1 MYNVLSLLALF
12 VTLNATAE
20 IVKRREVEIGTP
32 SAGYVDPEIEE
43 ASLQISFINKVD
55 GGLYLSKLDPA
66 TGLLIDHN
74 YQYIDKPTSIAK
86 TLNGPEWGYSINGPS
101 IYYTKPDAQGKDHNF
116 RYRDGK
122 IDQLDSGDFSLIAN
136 YCSKNETDAATWVM
150 GAKLDASLV
159 ETKLLNWGIFRE
171 DAPNNIQ
178 LFQMASVG
186 KGPRFVKG
194 VRQVTTNLYDSKG
207 VIQGYV
213 YDIDSK
219 KHIQITRDGGRKNS
233 LVAFNAPELGGE
245 QLFAA
250 NVLSEDLGE
259 DTLKRSQELAAKLGD
274 SRVKDGL
281 AFVGMLAQSIR
292 VYRKVNNS
300 WLPYKEIRPENGKL
314 LMNAQAFSYKGKT
327 FFSMDQYT
335 VKSLVT
341 NHSIVIQD
349 MAGKFNITVSGPSEM
364 VRFDPEVLVLGDK
377 IIVYYY
383 DLVSGR
389 FFLSEVQIPNALL

>member
-1 MYNVLSLLALF
+1 MYNLISLLAL
-12 VTLNATAE
+12 VISLNATAE
-20 IVKRREVEIGTP
+20 IVKRREIEIGTP
-32 SAGYVDPEIEE
+32 TAGYVDPEIEE

-55 GGLYLSKLDPA
+55 GGLYLSKINPA
-66 TGLLIDHN
+66 TGLLVDHN

-86 TLNGPEWGYSINGPS
+86 TLNGPEWGYSVNGPS
-101 IYYTKPDAQGKDHNF
+101 IYYTKPDAQGKDHTF

-136 YCSKNETDAATWVM
+136 YCSKNEKDAATWVM

-171 DAPNNIQ
+171 DAPNNMQ

-207 VIQGYV
+207 VIQGYL
-213 YDIDSK
+213 YDIDSN
-219 KHIQITRDGGRKNS
+219 KHIQITKDGGRKNS

-250 NVLSEDLGE
+250 NVLAEDLGG
-259 DTLKRSQELAAKLGD
+259 DALKRSQELAAKLGH
-274 SRVKDGL
+274 SPVKDGL
-281 AFVGMLAQSIR
+281 AFIGMLAQSIR

-300 WLPYKEIRPENGKL
+300 WLPYREIRPENGKL

-349 MAGKFNITVSGPSEM
+349 LAGKFNITVSGPSEM
-364 VRFDPEVLVLGDK
+364 LRFDPEVLVLGDK

-383 DLVSGR
+383 DLASGR